1 MSPSDLPQDRH
12 RDESVLVLR
21 PVTEDG
27 GLGVTDNNACVPELA
42 SPTVEESKTDL
53 REQAPRKRSCWE
65 RMKAIWRAR
74 IDYIKEAWPLEWAVL
89 KKGAWWGILWFV
101 LTLIVH
107 NWVHNMAYYYAA
119 KYEVYGPYKGPGN
132 PIHDFPFEWFGTG
145 LVDAA
150 VAPGDVTNYLS
161 LILGVGYVLRPLFFP
176 FPHRAMNMLWRWGV
190 VASLATYARLITFMV
205 TLLPGSAQ
213 HCAEEE
219 FNPPADWGVILTRLF
234 TSGGCSDLIFSG
246 HMMYTIIVTCGIFR
260 YSRDMYLKIF
270 LLLLTIVQGF
280 LIVAS
285 RSHYSVDVVVAAYAV
300 PCMWVTFAHFVP
312 NDFRL
317 DDESIPSPGVSDD
330 EEEGAAEGYHTAAP
344 SPGTGSGSSQHQK
357 MSSVST
363 RTSPGDR
370 DLELGESPQPTG
382 K

>member
-1 MSPSDLPQDRH
+1 MSPSDLPQDRY
-12 RDESVLVLR
+12 REESVLVLR

-107 NWVHNMAYYYAA
+107 NWVHHMAYYYAA

-161 LILGVGYVLRPLFFP
+161 LILG
-176 FPHRAMNMLWRWGV
+176 
-190 VASLATYARLITFMV
+190 
-205 TLLPGSAQ
+205 
-213 HCAEEE
+213 
-219 FNPPADWGVILTRLF
+219 
-234 TSGGCSDLIFSG
+234 
-246 HMMYTIIVTCGIFR
+246 
-260 YSRDMYLKIF
+260 
-270 LLLLTIVQGF
+270 
-280 LIVAS
+280 
-285 RSHYSVDVVVAAYAV
+285 
-300 PCMWVTFAHFVP
+300 
-312 NDFRL
+312 
-317 DDESIPSPGVSDD
+317 
-330 EEEGAAEGYHTAAP
+330 AP
-344 SPGTGSGSSQHQK
+344 
-357 MSSVST
+357 
-363 RTSPGDR
+363 
-370 DLELGESPQPTG
+370 
-382 K
+382 